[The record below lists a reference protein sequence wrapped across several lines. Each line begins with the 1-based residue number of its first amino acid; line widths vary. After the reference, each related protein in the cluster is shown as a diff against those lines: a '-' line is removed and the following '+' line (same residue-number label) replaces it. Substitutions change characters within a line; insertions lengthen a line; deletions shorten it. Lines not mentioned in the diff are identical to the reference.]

1 MSDRIAISIDLGGTF
16 IKGGA
21 VDDRGKIIHELQV
34 ETGASEGLEAVIW
47 RVETVIDSVIKHL
60 GAARDHVV
68 GAGIGCPGLTSVETG
83 TVHFAPNLPGWENV
97 ELGARLAEKFTMPIV
112 VENDA
117 NAAAWGEY
125 WVGSGKG
132 TSSLVLFTLGTGI
145 GGGIVLNGQLWH
157 GFTDTAGEFGH
168 MIVEADGEPCVCG
181 NRGCL
186 EAYSSVTGL
195 RRRAAQAI
203 SDGEQ
208 SALATYL
215 DNQDLSGEQVYTC
228 ALSGDPLAARLMR
241 DAGYYLGVATVS
253 VIHMLN
259 PEKILFAGGL
269 AAASDMIMNPIRE
282 AVQTRTLPV
291 PRAKASVAFASLG
304 NKAGLIGVAG
314 CVFHKY
320 ATSA

>member
-1 MSDRIAISIDLGGTF
+1 MPDRIAISIDLGGTF

-21 VDDRGKIIHELQV
+21 VDERGKIIHQLRV

-47 RVETVIDSVIKHL
+47 RIETVVDSVIKHL
-60 GAARDHVV
+60 GAATGDIV
-68 GAGIGCPGLTSVETG
+68 GVAIGCPGLTNVETG

-97 ELGARLAEKFTMPIV
+97 ELGARLAEKFAMPIV
-112 VENDA
+112 IENDA

-125 WVGSGKG
+125 WIGSGKG
-132 TSSLVLFTLGTGI
+132 ASSLVLVTLGTGI
-145 GGGIVLNGQLWH
+145 GGGIVLNGELWH
-157 GFTDTAGEFGH
+157 GFTNTAGEFGH

-195 RRRAAQAI
+195 RRRATQAI

-208 SALATYL
+208 SALAIYL
-215 DNQDLSGEQVYTC
+215 NNHDLSGEQVYTC

-253 VIHMLN
+253 LIHMLN
-259 PEKILFAGGL
+259 PEKVLFAGGL

-282 AVQTRTLPV
+282 VVQTRSLPL
-291 PRAKASVAFASLG
+291 PRAKALVALASLG
-304 NKAGLIGVAG
+304 DKAGLIGAAG